1 MFIIFTFKAPVKYIA
16 TEEVLWYVVD
26 YLLAG
31 TEKLMRKTYSFALM

>member
-1 MFIIFTFKAPVKYIA
+1 MFIIFTFCLVKYIL

-31 TEKLMRKTYSFALM
+31 AEKLMRKTYSFALM

>member
-1 MFIIFTFKAPVKYIA
+1 MFIIFTFRSVKYIL

-31 TEKLMRKTYSFALM
+31 TEKRTRKTYSFALM